1 MIASI
6 LISSETD
13 GPTSDVPTTTEG
25 TNSAGGQVGVFLAP
39 HNE

>member
-1 MIASI
+1 MIAFI

-13 GPTSDVPTTTEG
+13 GPTSDVPTATKG
-25 TNSAGGQVGVFLAP
+25 TNSAGGQVGVFLAL